1 MVMCLLQVS
10 TFEMDE
16 ETALME
22 DQSGEESGEMSESE
36 IDKKPADGEESDE
49 ELLNL

>member
-1 MVMCLLQVS
+1 MYFVQVS

-36 IDKKPADGEESDE
+36 IDKKPAADGEESDE